1 MIWVVYYTAVWLR
14 VIFLRD
20 LQNLTES
27 IANFHS
33 LVVYYNTRH
42 DDKKKEKEKRKRKV
56 EYNHVQ
62 DFFPHIILWTQRTR
76 IYSQL
81 SLSLSH
87 SHSHGQSNK
96 YRLDKRSV
104 IFSIIQRV

>member
-1 MIWVVYYTAVWLR
+1 MIKKKK
-14 VIFLRD
+14 
-20 LQNLTES
+20 
-27 IANFHS
+27 
-33 LVVYYNTRH
+33 
-42 DDKKKEKEKRKRKV
+42 KKKEKEKSSLFHAM
-56 EYNHVQ
+56 YNHVQ